1 MKSFFNSHFI
11 NYKTKASHLT
21 SWSLSFKIHKM
32 WPLLLLLNQGLSNI
46 DQKLNCPP
54 SLLFQLCGF
63 PTDPEVC
70 VEAPG
75 PLSSW
80 SALFYDNLGF
90 QIPQEQIQID
100 KAKYWNLDEHFLL
113 WVWQQAD
120 VTYREIW
127 NYYPL
132 KFSSDFYVS
141 LPPLCLEQSHI
152 HFILSLVLCCR
163 SVCLLSG
170 YSSWT
175 KPHLH
180 ARKVDCVVHVFF
192 SSA

>member
-1 MKSFFNSHFI
+1 MDFEVWPWWVWITHSSLLAINFNLCNYSMKSFFNSHFI

-100 KAKYWNLDEHFLL
+100 KVLKFRWTLLVVSLTASRCHIPWNL
-113 WVWQQAD
+113 
-120 VTYREIW
+120 
-127 NYYPL
+127 
-132 KFSSDFYVS
+132 K
-141 LPPLCLEQSHI
+141 
-152 HFILSLVLCCR
+152 
-163 SVCLLSG
+163 LLS
-170 YSSWT
+170 T
-175 KPHLH
+175 
-180 ARKVDCVVHVFF
+180 
-192 SSA
+192 